1 MSSARLIFFPIKGV
15 IIFTLCS
22 CLITLFNVTYVAMV
36 NFTLPEQVIAPNLL
50 QELVAFSM
58 LALLLQNGG
67 TLFLVQT
74 RYSFLAIIYN
84 YPPKG
89 R

>member
-1 MSSARLIFFPIKGV
+1 M

-22 CLITLFNVTYVAMV
+22 CLINLFSVTYVAMV
-36 NFTLPEQVIAPNLL
+36 NITLPEQVIAPNLL

-67 TLFLVQT
+67 TLSLVQT
-74 RYSFLAIIYN
+74 RYSLLAIIIIII
-84 YPPKG
+84 
-89 R
+89 